1 MARAAGER
9 FVKAVLAPEA
19 RVGHGR
25 WMEDAATKDARKGAA
40 HRRPAETVEIVA
52 DCERLIEL
60 ASRRFRDGDLRS
72 SGEAVVRAGELA
84 RRAGRPD
91 LLGEAALVVS
101 GVDDDLLNAA
111 IEEMAQEAIAGLG
124 DGDISLQARLYGQ
137 LAVTHSHGGRLDEAA
152 AASERALNLAERTQ
166 DAGAVAAALHARQ
179 MVVVGLGRPGE
190 LLELGARM
198 LELGGIG
205 EAAGNPLLGHVW
217 RIDGFL
223 QRGEAAAARREIDAL
238 DVLAARTGDPLVR
251 WHALR
256 ARAGL
261 DQAVGRLAQA
271 ERHARLA
278 VEAVPPS
285 GRMIARG
292 LFYAQLVLIST
303 DRGVQPAE
311 IDEIRGSSAGAPPV
325 VRAFVGRLELAIG
338 DRMAALASLEATK
351 PRLDSMPLDE
361 PWLPTMAATAELAVG
376 CDDVA
381 TAEALHHDLA
391 RFDGLMIAA
400 SIGAVG
406 PVAQFLGL
414 IEALTGRLDEAIAH
428 FESAVALA
436 GIGDL
441 GPSLVRARLAL
452 AMSLERRGAPGDRD
466 RARRLASVAAVDA
479 ARLDMR
485 SVLLRANALVDGLV
499 GSQARLSRRE
509 REIAGHVAAG
519 LSNREIAELLVL
531 SERTVETHTQ
541 HILTKLGF
549 RARTQIAAWA
559 AIDGLRDNGA

>member
-1 MARAAGER
+1 M
-9 FVKAVLAPEA
+9 
-19 RVGHGR
+19 
-25 WMEDAATKDARKGAA
+25 
-40 HRRPAETVEIVA
+40 
-52 DCERLIEL
+52 
-60 ASRRFRDGDLRS
+60 
-72 SGEAVVRAGELA
+72 VRAGELA

-278 VEAVPPS
+278 VESVPPS
-285 GRMIARG
+285 GQMIARG

-414 IEALTGRLDEAIAH
+414 IETLTGRLDEAIAH

-485 SVLLRANALVDGLV
+485 SVLLRANALVDGLA
-499 GSQARLSRRE
+499 GSRARLSRRE

>member
-9 FVKAVLAPEA
+9 FVKAVLAPDA

-124 DGDISLQARLYGQ
+124 DGDISLQARLHGQ
-137 LAVTHSHGGRLDEAA
+137 LAVTLSHGGRLDEAA
-152 AASERALNLAERTQ
+152 AASERALHLAEQTQ
-166 DAGAVAAALHARQ
+166 DAGAIAAALHARQ
-179 MVVVGLGRPGE
+179 MVVVGLGRPEE

-198 LELGGIG
+198 LELGSIG

-223 QRGEAAAARREIDAL
+223 QRGETAAARREIDAL

-285 GRMIARG
+285 GQMIARG

-303 DRGVQPAE
+303 DRGAQPPE
-311 IDEIRGSSAGAPPV
+311 IDEIRASISRGASCRAGVRRPAGARHRRPH
-325 VRAFVGRLELAIG
+325 GC
-338 DRMAALASLEATK
+338 
-351 PRLDSMPLDE
+351 PRE
-361 PWLPTMAATAELAVG
+361 P
-376 CDDVA
+376 
-381 TAEALHHDLA
+381 
-391 RFDGLMIAA
+391 
-400 SIGAVG
+400 
-406 PVAQFLGL
+406 
-414 IEALTGRLDEAIAH
+414 
-428 FESAVALA
+428 
-436 GIGDL
+436 
-441 GPSLVRARLAL
+441 
-452 AMSLERRGAPGDRD
+452 
-466 RARRLASVAAVDA
+466 
-479 ARLDMR
+479 
-485 SVLLRANALVDGLV
+485 
-499 GSQARLSRRE
+499 
-509 REIAGHVAAG
+509 
-519 LSNREIAELLVL
+519 
-531 SERTVETHTQ
+531 
-541 HILTKLGF
+541 
-549 RARTQIAAWA
+549 
-559 AIDGLRDNGA
+559 

>member
-1 MARAAGER
+1 
-9 FVKAVLAPEA
+9 
-19 RVGHGR
+19 
-25 WMEDAATKDARKGAA
+25 
-40 HRRPAETVEIVA
+40 
-52 DCERLIEL
+52 
-60 ASRRFRDGDLRS
+60 
-72 SGEAVVRAGELA
+72 
-84 RRAGRPD
+84 
-91 LLGEAALVVS
+91 
-101 GVDDDLLNAA
+101 
-111 IEEMAQEAIAGLG
+111 
-124 DGDISLQARLYGQ
+124 
-137 LAVTHSHGGRLDEAA
+137 
-152 AASERALNLAERTQ
+152 
-166 DAGAVAAALHARQ
+166 
-179 MVVVGLGRPGE
+179 
-190 LLELGARM
+190 
-198 LELGGIG
+198 
-205 EAAGNPLLGHVW
+205 
-217 RIDGFL
+217 
-223 QRGEAAAARREIDAL
+223 
-238 DVLAARTGDPLVR
+238 
-251 WHALR
+251 
-256 ARAGL
+256 
-261 DQAVGRLAQA
+261 VGRLAQA

-285 GRMIARG
+285 GQMIARG

-303 DRGVQPAE
+303 DRGIQPPE

-325 VRAFVGRLELAIG
+325 VRAFVGRLELATG

-351 PRLDSMPLDE
+351 

-376 CDDVA
+376 CDDLA
-381 TAEALHHDLA
+381 TAEALHRDLA

-414 IEALTGRLDEAIAH
+414 IEALIGRLDEAIAH

-452 AMSLERRGAPGDRD
+452 AVSLERRAAPGDRD

-485 SVLLRANALVDGLV
+485 AVLPRANALVEGLA

-519 LSNREIAELLVL
+519 RSNREIAELLVL

-559 AIDGLRDNGA
+559 AIDGLRDNGG